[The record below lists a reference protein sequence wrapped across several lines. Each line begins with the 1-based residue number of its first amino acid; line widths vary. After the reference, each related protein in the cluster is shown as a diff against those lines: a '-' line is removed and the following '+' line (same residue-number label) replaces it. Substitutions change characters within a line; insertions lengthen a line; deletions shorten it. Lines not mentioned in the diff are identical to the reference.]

1 MTKDY
6 VYKYRSSQ
14 LDRNPSWVTAGANN
28 NANLYVNFRGK
39 AGSYRSNVTVAVD
52 SSSVTVN
59 QLSFI
64 VISSSWSLFENDKSA
79 YSATPTATANVQF
92 FSGEICP
99 LSVKMSSGMYITVFP
114 FKITSSTASFNLSL
128 DTLHM
133 PYHYDLPNYYIF
145 VISNSLNNMIS
156 SNQFEMTNQGIFY
169 ESNIRSLTI
178 NCLENYLGV

>member
-1 MTKDY
+1 MTTSYYYFYYQVGVYNKLTKDY

-52 SSSVTVN
+52 SSAVTVN

-92 FSGEICP
+92 F
-99 LSVKMSSGMYITVFP
+99 
-114 FKITSSTASFNLSL
+114 
-128 DTLHM
+128 
-133 PYHYDLPNYYIF
+133 
-145 VISNSLNNMIS
+145 
-156 SNQFEMTNQGIFY
+156 
-169 ESNIRSLTI
+169 R
-178 NCLENYLGV
+178 

>member
-1 MTKDY
+1 M
-6 VYKYRSSQ
+6 
-14 LDRNPSWVTAGANN
+14 DRNPSWVVAGANN
-28 NANLYVNFRGK
+28 NANLYVNFQGK
-39 AGSYRSNVTVAVD
+39 AGSYRSNVSVAV
-52 SSSVTVN
+52 SSSTVTTN

-79 YSATPTATANVQF
+79 YSATPTATPNVQF

-114 FKITSSTASFNLSL
+114 FKITSATASFNLSL

-145 VISNSLNNMIS
+145 VISGSLNNMIS

-169 ESNIRSLTI
+169 ETNIRSLTI